1 MLKLFYA
8 LFGLLALMPISN
20 AHMHNINN
28 TKSLLIEHLFEKY
41 NKEASP
47 QLNFEPVHLNLGI
60 ALRAFKNIDQMDG
73 TITSNV
79 WFRYKWNDYRLQWD
93 INEYNFSFISLNTN
107 PEYDY
112 GIWIPDIYLYNT
124 AENPLSE
131 LDYSRA
137 IVQNNGDILW
147 SRPGMITST
156 CSFDLTHFPY
166 DRQTCYMKFGSWS
179 YDGNQLDL
187 HINGQGIDISN
198 YINNEEWELSNYY
211 SEKNIQYYECCP
223 EPYPDIKFY
232 YVITR
237 RSGYY
242 DLNIVLPTFATASL
256 ILLTLL
262 VPWSSGERIS
272 FAVTVMLSIIV
283 FLLILSDNLPKSDQ
297 KPLLSRMI
305 IGLTLFSL
313 FGVFFTILISALS
326 DYNDKFN
333 KNENTNTNTI
343 IISLHNFFK
352 RFQVC
357 NKKKISRDL
366 ESNIER
372 KSKQKKNRRNDQ
384 LDINDTQNNDEIIS
398 ISNRLNIQQDNN
410 NTNKQKEDFNVVMQV
425 LNDTSND
432 NTTNTSNTSKISNND
447 FNSEDEFISL
457 RSKSYNQSIKKRN
470 ISGKKNMIDIL
481 DNNVLEITTNSIDN
495 LKNNNDNIDLIDE
508 DLETELI
515 KEECEKMI
523 HYFEHIYMIV
533 FFFAF
538 VLYCII
544 MFSIIP
550 KY

>member
-8 LFGLLALMPISN
+8 LFGLLSFMPISN

-28 TKSLLIEHLFEKY
+28 TKSLLIENLFENY

-47 QLNFEPVHLNLGI
+47 QLNFEPVNLSLGI

-112 GIWIPDIYLYNT
+112 GIWVPDIYLYNT

-137 IVQNNGDILW
+137 IINNNGDILW
-147 SRPGMITST
+147 SRPGMITSS

-166 DRQTCYMKFGSWS
+166 DRQKCYMKFGSWS
-179 YDGNQLDL
+179 YDGHQLDL
-187 HINGQGIDISN
+187 HIYGDGVDISN
-198 YINNEEWELSNYY
+198 YISHEEWELSNYY
-211 SEKNIQYYECCP
+211 SEKNVQYYACCP
-223 EPYPDIKFY
+223 EPYPDVKFY
-232 YVITR
+232 YIITR

-313 FGVFFTILISALS
+313 IGVFFTILISALS

-333 KNENTNTNTI
+333 KNEKTTTNTI

-357 NKKKISRDL
+357 NKKVISRDL
-366 ESNIER
+366 ESNIGR
-372 KSKQKKNRRNDQ
+372 GSKLKDRRNNQ
-384 LDINDTQNNDEIIS
+384 LGINDSNNNEIIP

-410 NTNKQKEDFNVVMQV
+410 TNEQEEDFNVVMQV

-432 NTTNTSNTSKISNND
+432 NTSQTSNND
-447 FNSEDEFISL
+447 SNSEDEFISL

-481 DNNVLEITTNSIDN
+481 DNNVLEITTNSIN
-495 LKNNNDNIDLIDE
+495 NSKNNNDNIDLIDE

-515 KEECEKMI
+515 KQECEKMI
-523 HYFEHIYMIV
+523 HYFENIYMIV

-538 VLYCII
+538 VLYCVI